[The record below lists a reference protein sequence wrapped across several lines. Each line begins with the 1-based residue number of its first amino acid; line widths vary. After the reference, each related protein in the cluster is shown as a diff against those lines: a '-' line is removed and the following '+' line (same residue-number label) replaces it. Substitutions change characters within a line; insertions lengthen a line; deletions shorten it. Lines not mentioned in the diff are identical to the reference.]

1 MWDISD
7 NQLIFESQYNESSET
22 VYDLVQKIKSLLKDN
37 TESSQALAYDHIIKL
52 RSLVYGMCV
61 IEPSLY
67 KIVIYKQHNASF
79 YYYNIDYSYSI
90 ESYKGNS
97 NIIEIKTKDDDRH
110 SILYLFLTKSD
121 YKNNIFDIVFDNT
134 YFKYYP
140 EMKKSVGK
148 FIADESKK
156 HGLAI
161 KYSDEMRY
169 YYNKE
174 EIDDK
179 FLNEIDELF
188 ESKNNMKTFKQFFNE
203 SFEIGLEEQIKIP
216 ELGLVIPAKIDSG
229 NDAYNVL
236 HGENI
241 QINGNQTSFTTIK
254 GKQITKPL
262 KDTITINVGAGNTED
277 RPVVCFDIILG
288 NKKFKNVP
296 FSIGNRADN
305 EYPILVGKP
314 FISKIG
320 ALINV
325 RKKNT
330 L

>member
-52 RSLVYGMCV
+52 RGLVYGMCV

-67 KIVIYKQHNASF
+67 KVVIYKQHNVSF
-79 YYYNIDYSYSI
+79 YYYNIEYSNSI
-90 ESYKGNS
+90 ESYKGNP

-161 KYSDEMRY
+161 KYST
-169 YYNKE
+169 KS
-174 EIDDK
+174 
-179 FLNEIDELF
+179 FLNL
-188 ESKNNMKTFKQFFNE
+188 S
-203 SFEIGLEEQIKIP
+203 
-216 ELGLVIPAKIDSG
+216 
-229 NDAYNVL
+229 
-236 HGENI
+236 
-241 QINGNQTSFTTIK
+241 
-254 GKQITKPL
+254 
-262 KDTITINVGAGNTED
+262 
-277 RPVVCFDIILG
+277 
-288 NKKFKNVP
+288 
-296 FSIGNRADN
+296 
-305 EYPILVGKP
+305 
-314 FISKIG
+314 
-320 ALINV
+320 
-325 RKKNT
+325 
-330 L
+330 